1 VKRVAAVL
9 LALGSWTCGGS
20 PRGLPSPSATP
31 ARAVGPSVLLVTID
45 TLRADHL
52 GVYGYRRKTSP
63 NIDALAQEGTV
74 FDAAYTFWPKTRG
87 SFVMIHTGRR
97 PSQNGY
103 SRTRPVLLGF
113 NPTIADVLQRA
124 GYATAAF
131 VDNPNVAAQYGY
143 SKGFETYRQLWEE
156 KALVTEMDRA
166 QAITEGAAG
175 YLAAAR
181 PEKPFFLWLHYVNP
195 HAPYTPPAPFDK
207 AFLDADART
216 GRELP
221 VVATFHDGIPKQWA
235 VDGQRRRGYYV
246 AQYDGEIAAADQEV
260 GRVMEA
266 LKASRV
272 SDHTVVILTSDHG
285 ESLGEHGYYFDH
297 GEDIFDPCLA
307 IPLIIRLPGSTG
319 GRRTAVLASTLDLM
333 PTIIDAAKV
342 SYPPDLAGSSLLPA
356 TTAGGVV
363 GAPRLHA
370 QNERGLT
377 GAFDRRFKAVATPG
391 EAGAR
396 MALYDRQL
404 DPGETKDLSPQRSDD
419 LRRWGREVE
428 LFVERADREWARTRP
443 LVEGH
448 PEGEGQMTPE
458 ACEKLRALGYVKECA
473 S

>member
-1 VKRVAAVL
+1 MGPNVL
-9 LALGSWTCGGS
+9 LI
-20 PRGLPSPSATP
+20 
-31 ARAVGPSVLLVTID
+31 TID

-63 NIDALAQEGTV
+63 NIDSLAHDGTV

-103 SRTRPVLLGF
+103 SRAHPVLLGF

-143 SKGFETYRQLWEE
+143 SKGFDTYRQEWEE
-156 KALVTEMDRA
+156 KALATEMDRA
-166 QAITEGAAG
+166 RAITEGAIG
-175 YLAAAR
+175 YLAGAG

-195 HAPYTPPAPFDK
+195 HAPYTPPHPFDT
-207 AFLDADART
+207 AFLDAEART
-216 GRELP
+216 GPELP

-235 VDGQRRRGYYV
+235 VAGQGRRGYYV
-246 AQYDGEIAAADQEV
+246 AQYDGEIGAADQEV
-260 GRVMEA
+260 GRVMGA

-272 SDHTVVILTSDHG
+272 VESTVVVLTSDHG

-307 IPLIIRLPGSTG
+307 IPLIIRVPGAPS
-319 GRRTAVLASTLDLM
+319 GRRTPALASTLDLM
-333 PTIIDAAKV
+333 PTILDAANV
-342 SYPPDLAGSSLLPA
+342 SYPADLAGTSLLPA
-356 TTAGGVV
+356 VKGGGVA

-370 QNERGLT
+370 QNERGLS

-391 EAGAR
+391 DAGPR
-396 MALYDRQL
+396 MALYDRQG
-404 DPGETKDLSPQRSDD
+404 DPGETKDLSPLRSDE

-428 LFVERADREWARTRP
+428 LFVERGDREWARTRS

-448 PEGEGQMTPE
+448 PEGEGKMTPE

-473 S
+473 P